1 MLGGGK
7 VKQLYTMSGEK
18 RSIRG
23 IARTLGISRNTV
35 RKYLRSP
42 ELPKPAPR
50 QPRGSKLDP
59 YKEYITG
66 RLSSGVDNCVVLLRE
81 LREQGYKGSYTI
93 LKDFVKPLRQRS
105 ESKQTVRYET
115 EPGEQAQVDF
125 GSCKYVGLD
134 GKTRRVWVFV
144 MVLSWSRAIYVE
156 FIKKADLATFMRCHI
171 NAFEHFG
178 GVPRKCLYDNA
189 KVVVLG
195 RDDAGRALFNEQFM
209 DFSLRIGFD
218 IQLCHP
224 YRPQTK
230 GRVESGIKYVK
241 RNFWPSARFTGID
254 DLNRQAA
261 AWRDAVA
268 DRRSHGTTHERPVDR
283 LAVER
288 ATLSAIPSCDK
299 LQPFLRES
307 RKVGRDGFIRWDK
320 ALYGLPSPWTPG
332 QTVLIHAEHDLV
344 EIWMGDRRIAVHPRA
359 TRPGARL
366 KHPSQWTGVDTGGAR
381 PRKEPLAFQIAS
393 IEVQRRSLEAYDQ
406 LIAAGVR

>member
-1 MLGGGK
+1 
-7 VKQLYTMSGEK
+7 MSGEK

-156 FIKKADLATFMRCHI
+156 FIKKA
-171 NAFEHFG
+171 
-178 GVPRKCLYDNA
+178 
-189 KVVVLG
+189 
-195 RDDAGRALFNEQFM
+195 
-209 DFSLRIGFD
+209 
-218 IQLCHP
+218 
-224 YRPQTK
+224 
-230 GRVESGIKYVK
+230 
-241 RNFWPSARFTGID
+241 
-254 DLNRQAA
+254 
-261 AWRDAVA
+261 
-268 DRRSHGTTHERPVDR
+268 
-283 LAVER
+283 
-288 ATLSAIPSCDK
+288 
-299 LQPFLRES
+299 
-307 RKVGRDGFIRWDK
+307 
-320 ALYGLPSPWTPG
+320 
-332 QTVLIHAEHDLV
+332 
-344 EIWMGDRRIAVHPRA
+344 
-359 TRPGARL
+359 RPG
-366 KHPSQWTGVDTGGAR
+366 
-381 PRKEPLAFQIAS
+381 PLT
-393 IEVQRRSLEAYDQ
+393 LEIMRQ
-406 LIAAGVR
+406 MVWL